1 VALFLIALHVANM
14 VGNGADHADDHGAK
28 RLHWRYGH
36 VASTPC
42 PVADDR
48 GIRRSSRQD
57 PPACLG
63 STGGHDPLPLGFSC
77 VTWTPD
83 IRHSRSPFG
92 RDCKEDL
99 FLLEYPSFDFI

>member
-36 VASTPC
+36 VTSTPC
-42 PVADDR
+42 PVADDW
-48 GIRRSSRQD
+48 GTRRSSRYA
-57 PPACLG
+57 PPAGPG
-63 STGGHDPLPLGFSC
+63 STGGHEALPLGFSC

-83 IRHSRSPFG
+83 IRHSRSPFR
-92 RDCKEDL
+92 RDVSKIC
-99 FLLEYPSFDFI
+99 FC